1 MEVTEKPTKLTNLQL
16 ELLKIFSV
24 QMSEEQLLELKDVL
38 SNFFLT
44 KAREEADR
52 QWDEKGWTQETMK
65 QWLTE
70 HYRTPYK

>member
-1 MEVTEKPTKLTNLQL
+1 MEVNEKSTKLTNLQL

-24 QMSEEQLLELKDVL
+24 QMSEEQLLELKDLL
-38 SNFFLT
+38 SNYFLS
-44 KAREEADR
+44 KAREEVDR

-65 QWLTE
+65 QWLNE